1 MIDMG
6 FILGVAGCAQ
16 QLEDADSGGG
26 GGGGGSAPTGV
37 AIYSA
42 DGGTQHAVLAE
53 NVNVGS
59 GGENPIDDLLASDFS
74 LAAATMTLNYGSD
87 YSAAVNNNGGRLAI
101 KVYGYIEATNAT
113 SFAWDADN
121 FTTIQDTNGAVS
133 SWGGVG
139 TPSTSQDATSSG
151 IGENAVLQHTSGGR
165 GYLLL
170 QPSNPTDNDAVSW
183 DIEANATNSNGTT
196 DATKL
201 RITLESQ

>member
-1 MIDMG
+1 MIDVG

-16 QLEDADSGGG
+16 QLEDASS

-42 DGGTQHAVLAE
+42 NGGTINACLAE
-53 NVNVGS
+53 NLNVGS
-59 GGENPIDDLLASDFS
+59 GGENPVDDLVASDFS
-74 LAAATMTLNYGSD
+74 VAAATMTLNYGPD
-87 YSAAVNNNGGRLAI
+87 YSAAINNNGGRLAI
-101 KVYGYIEATNAT
+101 KVFGYIAATGAT

-151 IGENAVLQHTSGGR
+151 IGENAVLQHASGGR

-170 QPSNPTDNDAVSW
+170 QPSNPTNNDAVRW
-183 DIEANATNSNGTT
+183 DVEATATNSGGTT
-196 DATKL
+196 VANKL